1 MDALAGAPPELAE
14 APDVA
19 RHNSHSNLGADD
31 AAVSRVSTDTQLP
44 TLVAD
49 TSTRRA
55 EPSLG
60 QCSSFGPYAEV
71 IVLTKMLKIGPA
83 RLLVVSSSIALGITA
98 CKPGADSSQ
107 DTSKIAQGAQVSNPD
122 SSILLRGSVVSV
134 SANQI
139 VLKSD
144 TGTVTVAIAQPFQ
157 VYTRAT
163 SDLSKVQEKTFI
175 GVTTVKQPDGSER
188 ATEIHIFPEE
198 LRGLG
203 EGSRMMAPATGA
215 SASRMTNGNVS
226 ASRMTN
232 GTASQSRMSN
242 GSVSSTNGSSL
253 VVQYAG
259 GSQNVTVPPNTP
271 VTELKPTSKTLAAG
285 DQVAL
290 LATKAADGTL
300 TANKAISTAK

>member
-1 MDALAGAPPELAE
+1 MKWRA
-14 APDVA
+14 
-19 RHNSHSNLGADD
+19 
-31 AAVSRVSTDTQLP
+31 SRIDMSTG
-44 TLVAD
+44 
-49 TSTRRA
+49 RA
-55 EPSLG
+55 EPSKPNVLVRL
-60 QCSSFGPYAEV
+60 SYAEENV
-71 IVLTKMLKIGPA
+71 STKMLMVGAA
-83 RLLVVSSSIALGITA
+83 RLLFVCSCVAFAASA
-98 CKPGADSSQ
+98 CSRRADSTQ
-107 DTSKIAQGAQVSNPD
+107 DTSQAAQTAQVSNPAAP
-122 SSILLRGSVVSV
+122 ILLRGTVVSV
-134 SANQI
+134 SASQV

-157 VYTRAT
+157 VYTRGP

-203 EGSRMMAPATGA
+203 EGSRMMGPATGA

-253 VVQYAG
+253 VVSYAG

-271 VTELKPTSKTLAAG
+271 VTELKPTSKALAAG

-300 TANKAISTAK
+300 SSNKAISTAK

>member
-1 MDALAGAPPELAE
+1 
-14 APDVA
+14 
-19 RHNSHSNLGADD
+19 
-31 AAVSRVSTDTQLP
+31 
-44 TLVAD
+44 
-49 TSTRRA
+49 
-55 EPSLG
+55 
-60 QCSSFGPYAEV
+60 
-71 IVLTKMLKIGPA
+71 
-83 RLLVVSSSIALGITA
+83 
-98 CKPGADSSQ
+98 
-107 DTSKIAQGAQVSNPD
+107 
-122 SSILLRGSVVSV
+122 VSV

-144 TGTVTVAIAQPFQ
+144 TGTVTVAIAQPLH
-157 VYTRAT
+157 VYTRAPST
-163 SDLSKVQEKTFI
+163 LSSVQEKTFI

-203 EGSRMMAPATGA
+203 EGSRMMGQATGA

-253 VVQYAG
+253 VVSYAG
-259 GSQNVTVPPNTP
+259 GSQTVTVPPNTP
-271 VTELKPTSKTLAAG
+271 VTELKPTSKALAAG